1 MTKKEI
7 VVQLKKML
15 GLFNEEAEANLAK
28 IYQEDEIKI
37 SAFEVGGKVELI
49 DGNGELTV
57 APDGDYELAD
67 GSKFSVKD
75 GLIESIEGQ
84 EAPEESTTE
93 DVEVVAEEA
102 PAEEAPQ
109 EDSKVAELEAK
120 VARLETEI
128 AEIKKLLEGTDADNA
143 EFLNQMTELNKNMA
157 LLAETPAQFSQV
169 NKSQKEKES
178 REEKLSAFAKIL
190 GSVK

>member
-15 GLFNEEAEANLAK
+15 GLFNEEAEASSPK
-28 IYQEDEIKI
+28 VYQENEIKI

-49 DGNGELTV
+49 DGNGELSA
-57 APDGDYELAD
+57 APDGDYEIAD
-67 GSKFSVKD
+67 GSKFTVKD
-75 GLIESIEGQ
+75 GVIASIEGQ

-102 PAEEAPQ
+102 PADEAPK
-109 EDSKVAELEAK
+109 EDGKVAELEAK
-120 VARLETEI
+120 VSALESEI
-128 AEIKKLLEGTDADNA
+128 AEIKKMLAADEEAND
-143 EFLNQMTELNKNMA
+143 EFVKQITELNKNVA

-178 REEKLSAFAKIL
+178 REDKLSAFAKIL